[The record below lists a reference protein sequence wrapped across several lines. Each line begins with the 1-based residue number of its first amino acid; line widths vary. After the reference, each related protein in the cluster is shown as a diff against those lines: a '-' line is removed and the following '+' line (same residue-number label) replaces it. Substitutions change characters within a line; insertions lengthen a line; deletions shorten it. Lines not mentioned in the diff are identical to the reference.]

1 MFQLYSKIITF
12 TVQKTCFVSN
22 KKQVEITYFGM
33 ANKHVSASLLL
44 NMLILQL
51 GDYINYKHIMNTIT
65 RRLQRLVHIEGFRI
79 ILSGRLTRKE
89 RAAYMLRVIN
99 NAFIYFQY
107 KIDYASDLKLCVW
120 CCRR

>member
-1 MFQLYSKIITF
+1 
-12 TVQKTCFVSN
+12 
-22 KKQVEITYFGM
+22 M

-51 GDYINYKHIMNTIT
+51 GDYINYKHIMNNIT

-89 RAAYMLRVIN
+89 RAAYIIKNHKSIPLSTYNVP
-99 NAFIYFQY
+99 
-107 KIDYASDLKLCVW
+107 IDYATGFKIMKFGCVGIKIYLRVNTKNSPPYW
-120 CCRR
+120 YAFKFQQHL